1 MYCLKFLKKN
11 RFDYAV
17 YCMFLTIIL
26 GMFFVLVQFIEY
38 TESSFSF
45 NDSCYGSV
53 FFLLTGFHGFHV
65 IIGLIFLII
74 CFFRLLISKH
84 IFEVNKLNRR
94 KSRLKKLFFYNML
107 FSDFSKKKKIKKFFN
122 SNDDLFFMIVRM
134 EVLIY
139 FLKGFKFLNK
149 NYNSNLTKYL
159 DIIKIINFKNYK
171 IKTIKNIFLIL
182 NYFNL
187 EYETKKHFHNKRIKL
202 KFINKHVSFK
212 KFKKYSKNIV
222 SLEIYKNKI
231 DLLGELYLIGALKH
245 LFYIRIYK
253 NSMDMVIDKNDIK
266 SAYNLYINLLEKNIY
281 WFKKIESKSF
291 FAWKG
296 VLLWINY
303 HYNNKMVFFSS
314 RIRNYFLFPF
324 LNLKRDSNIG
334 LICASWYWHFVD
346 AIWIVVISVIYS
358 DIFYQVLRV
367 IFCVPVYIKFT

>member
-1 MYCLKFLKKN
+1 MVLFIASEIMFFFSLFWAFFCFKLNPSIFIGCSFPPFGINIIKLNCFPLFNTALLVYSGVFLMYCLKFLKKN

-281 WFKKIESKSF
+281 
-291 FAWKG
+291 
-296 VLLWINY
+296 
-303 HYNNKMVFFSS
+303 
-314 RIRNYFLFPF
+314 
-324 LNLKRDSNIG
+324 
-334 LICASWYWHFVD
+334 
-346 AIWIVVISVIYS
+346 
-358 DIFYQVLRV
+358 
-367 IFCVPVYIKFT
+367 